1 MAQQQANIIIAL
13 IIHWTVKQASVWVF
27 GAEWK
32 KKNKYCNLL
41 KAPHLIVL
49 NLIF

>member
-13 IIHWTVKQASVWVF
+13 IIHWTVKQAPGWVF

-32 KKNKYCNLL
+32 KKTQILQSFEST
-41 KAPHLIVL
+41 PI
-49 NLIF
+49 